1 MQKRQKGDAPNLQVH
16 SPDMPFYQTRA
27 GLEPTLNP
35 ICIGPDTLGLFT
47 SYPLDVIVGV
57 DGCGGA
63 GSGSRLRRLVLGG
76 KGRRGRGRRGLGR
89 APGGMRV
96 VREVATV
103 TGSSGKR
110 LRGCGARWVEGCGPT
125 PGLLVVGG
133 VGAGS
138 DSSVERRGA

>member
-1 MQKRQKGDAPNLQVH
+1 
-16 SPDMPFYQTRA
+16 MPLYQTRA
-27 GLEPTLNP
+27 RLEPTLNP

-47 SYPLDVIVGV
+47 SDPLDVIVGV

-63 GSGSRLRRLVLGG
+63 GSGSGLCRFVLGG
-76 KGRRGRGRRGLGR
+76 KGGRGRGRRGLGR

-96 VREVATV
+96 VREVATM

-110 LRGCGARWVEGCGPT
+110 LRGRGARWVEGCGPT

-138 DSSVERRGA
+138 DSSIERWGAVS